1 MLQYMYLAR
10 CLGNTAAVAPCPC
23 HKEPGAQPSCSRLV
37 VLATC
42 NTLRPELW
50 MMRTRKLLLLQRAKS
65 PQQQCFT
72 TSFFN
77 MPVCLPSPSHM
88 HTQQHSD
95 SRDISDIRGMS
106 LNVPPASRPALSPSA
121 SQSSLRVGS
130 DNDLR
135 SISRNI
141 SRRNSES
148 DSPLT
153 TPSPRQPPATENDP
167 AALALFQ
174 HWQTGRKLSGPHDF
188 HSSQHYLRLYVM
200 ATKSQCEPLQNEVM
214 DLWRGHYKHENLTAP
229 AYRMEYI
236 YKYTKGPN
244 PMRRFLVASAAYRA
258 LSEQQTGSDAR
269 LSDSM
274 RALMLAQPDIATDF
288 AEALIALH
296 KSDLADPRKGPPCE

>member
-1 MLQYMYLAR
+1 MQRKGSGASMLQYMYLAR

-141 SRRNSES
+141 SRRNRYVS
-148 DSPLT
+148 D
-153 TPSPRQPPATENDP
+153 
-167 AALALFQ
+167 
-174 HWQTGRKLSGPHDF
+174 
-188 HSSQHYLRLYVM
+188 HS
-200 ATKSQCEPLQNEVM
+200 
-214 DLWRGHYKHENLTAP
+214 
-229 AYRMEYI
+229 
-236 YKYTKGPN
+236 
-244 PMRRFLVASAAYRA
+244 RA
-258 LSEQQTGSDAR
+258 
-269 LSDSM
+269 
-274 RALMLAQPDIATDF
+274 
-288 AEALIALH
+288 
-296 KSDLADPRKGPPCE
+296 